1 MAATLITAQTD
12 TLTDNAADNSKRVKV
27 KSGSLALA
35 YNYVKASSTNLSI
48 VVNYS
53 FLDDPDVTNADH
65 WWLST
70 GSVGGPVGSPIVITN
85 AGRFIMDLNN
95 RFPGVNAGD
104 TVLSGVPAGVKWI
117 RVRVALTGTTTG
129 ASAEVYLLHD
139 VPYPAP
145 GTGAVNE

>member
-12 TLTDNAADNSKRVKV
+12 SLTTDPADNSKRVKV
-27 KSGSLALA
+27 RNGSLALA
-35 YNYVKASSTNLSI
+35 YNYVKASSTNLTI

-53 FLDDPDVTNADH
+53 FLEDPDVTNPDH

-70 GSVGGPVGSPIVITN
+70 GTVGGPVGSPIVITN
-85 AGRFIMDLNN
+85 GGRFLMDLNN
-95 RFPGVNAGD
+95 RFPGVNAAD
-104 TVLSGVPAGVKWI
+104 TVVSGVPAGIRWI
-117 RVRVALTGTTTG
+117 RVRVALTGTLTG

-139 VPYPAP
+139 VPYPGP